1 VSVQLAAG
9 VNVLVATLLVNET
22 VPVGLM
28 NAPGELSVTVAVQ
41 LVPWLI
47 ATVLGEHATVN
58 VTFRLVT
65 LSDAVPELPVWTA
78 SGLYVAV
85 IVWVPVPMT
94 VGV

>member
-1 VSVQLAAG
+1 VTEHVAVAVAPDRVQLAAG
-9 VNVLVATLLVNET
+9 VKVLVATLLVNET

-58 VTFRLVT
+58 VTVLLFTVTVAVPRLV
-65 LSDAVPELPVWTA
+65 E
-78 SGLYVAV
+78 
-85 IVWVPVPMT
+85 
-94 VGV
+94 

>member
-1 VSVQLAAG
+1 MSVQLAAG

-28 NAPGELSVTVAVQ
+28 NVPGELSVTVAVQ

-65 LSDAVPELPVWTA
+65 LSDAVPELPV
-78 SGLYVAV
+78 
-85 IVWVPVPMT
+85 
-94 VGV
+94 

>member
-1 VSVQLAAG
+1 MQLAAG

-47 ATVLGEHATVN
+47 ATELGEHATAN
-58 VTFRLVT
+58 VTLLLFTVT
-65 LSDAVPELPVWTA
+65 VAVPWL
-78 SGLYVAV
+78 VA
-85 IVWVPVPMT
+85 
-94 VGV
+94 

>member
-1 VSVQLAAG
+1 MSVQLAAG

-65 LSDAVPELPVWTA
+65 LSDAVPELPV
-78 SGLYVAV
+78 
-85 IVWVPVPMT
+85 
-94 VGV
+94 